1 MKYIAEVC
9 AVLMDE
15 TERRYLKARDTLETL
30 MGELDGVDTPS
41 HKLAE
46 QVDTATK
53 DYHRAA
59 KEYLSVAFKTK
70 FLGQ

>member
-30 MGELDGVDTPS
+30 MANLTGQIS
-41 HKLAE
+41 LA
-46 QVDTATK
+46 
-53 DYHRAA
+53 R
-59 KEYLSVAFKTK
+59 S
-70 FLGQ
+70 

>member
-1 MKYIAEVC
+1 
-9 AVLMDE
+9 
-15 TERRYLKARDTLETL
+15 
-30 MGELDGVDTPS
+30 MGELKGADKPS
-41 HKLAE
+41 QKLIE

>member
-1 MKYIAEVC
+1 
-9 AVLMDE
+9 
-15 TERRYLKARDTLETL
+15 

-41 HKLAE
+41 HKLTE